1 MSNIGRA
8 IVKKLAVKFEGN
20 EIMSIDDFDVLAC
33 YRDLWKTKSEK
44 RMLSNKASS
53 LLTGAWKTA
62 LN

>member
-8 IVKKLAVKFEGN
+8 IIKKLAVKFEGN
-20 EIMSIDDFDVLAC
+20 EIMSVDDFDVFTC

-44 RMLSNKASS
+44 EILAIKVSS
-53 LLTGAWKTA
+53 LMTGARKTA